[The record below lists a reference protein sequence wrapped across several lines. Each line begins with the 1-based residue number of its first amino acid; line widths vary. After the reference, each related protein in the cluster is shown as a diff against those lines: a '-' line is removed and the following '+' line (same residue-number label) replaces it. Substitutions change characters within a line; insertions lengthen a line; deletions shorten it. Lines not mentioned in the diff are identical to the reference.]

1 MWTYLIFVCGIVML
15 VLCGDALVK
24 GAVALAVRLNIP
36 TLVTGLT
43 IVAFGTSTPELVVS
57 LRAALTGAPGIAMGN
72 VVGSNIAN
80 ILMVLGVP
88 ALIYATNCDQPML
101 KRNTIFV
108 IGTSLLFILLCFNG
122 PLSFWHGAILFA
134 LMVYFL
140 IDTGLRAMK
149 SERLAAII
157 SEDAEE
163 ILEGPEALHKR
174 PWRITALLLV
184 GFVGLPI
191 AAHFTVDSAK
201 IIALQL
207 GVSEAVVGLT
217 IVAIGTSLPELVT
230 TVMAAFRRECGLAL
244 GNVLGS
250 NLFNILV
257 VMGIT
262 AMVTP
267 VPVPKE
273 FLTMDLWIMLG
284 ASLAIAPFV
293 FRSSFIT
300 PAVGTAFLVCYAIY
314 IYAAFVPGA
323 VKASGTDTSSLNS
336 ANVTGIQT
344 GAGAAAAAK

>member
-43 IVAFGTSTPELVVS
+43 IVAFGTSTPELMVS
-57 LRAALTGAPGIAMGN
+57 LKAALTGAPGIAVGN

-101 KRNTIFV
+101 KRNTVFV
-108 IGTSLLFILLCFNG
+108 IGTSVLFIVLCFLG
-122 PLSFWHGAILFA
+122 PLQFWHGAILFS

-140 IDTGLRAMK
+140 IDTGMRAMK
-149 SERLAAII
+149 SERLAEII
-157 SEDAEE
+157 SEDAKE

-174 PWRITALLLV
+174 PWRIAGLLAIGLI
-184 GFVGLPI
+184 GLPI
-191 AAHFTVDSAK
+191 AGKYTVESAQV
-201 IIALQL
+201 IALDL
-207 GVSEAVVGLT
+207 GVSNSVIGLT
-217 IVAIGTSLPELVT
+217 MVAIGTSLPELVT
-230 TVMAAFRRECGLAL
+230 TVMAAIRRECGLIL

-262 AMVTP
+262 SMVTP
-267 VPVPKE
+267 VPIPQE
-273 FLTMDLWIMLG
+273 FLTMDLWIMLA
-284 ASLAIAPFV
+284 ASLAIVPFV
-293 FRSSFIT
+293 FRNAHIT
-300 PAVGTAFLVCYAIY
+300 PAIGTAFLVCYALY

-323 VKASGTDTSSLNS
+323 AKASGTGDDGINS
-336 ANVTGIQT
+336 ANISGFQT
-344 GAGAAAAAK
+344 GAGAAAK

>member
-57 LRAALTGAPGIAMGN
+57 LRAALTGAPGIAVGN

-108 IGTSLLFILLCFNG
+108 IGTSVLFIVLCFLG
-122 PLSFWHGAILFA
+122 PLQFWHGAILFA

-174 PWRITALLLV
+174 PWRIAGLLAV
-184 GFVGLPI
+184 GFIGLPI
-191 AAHFTVDSAK
+191 AAHYTVDSARD
-201 IIALQL
+201 IALSL
-207 GVSEAVVGLT
+207 GVSHAVIGLT
-217 IVAIGTSLPELVT
+217 LVAIGTSLPELAT
-230 TVMAAFRRECGLAL
+230 TIMAAVRRECGLAL

-267 VPVPKE
+267 VPIPQE
-273 FLTMDLWIMLG
+273 FLTMDLWIMLA

-293 FRSSFIT
+293 FRSSYIT
-300 PAVGTAFLVCYAIY
+300 PAIGTAFLVCYALY

-323 VKASGTDTSSLNS
+323 AKASNAGDSGLSS
-336 ANVTGIQT
+336 ANITGMQP
-344 GAGAAAAAK
+344 GAGASVK